1 MKSFK
6 YIAVLILYS
15 FLLILDF
22 LFVLTTIGMA
32 FDDKDASV
40 SDSTQVDAVVVCAVI
55 SAFLIFLTV
64 KCRSYSKKL
73 DKIKDDAPE
82 IKKVDTLKTLG
93 GAVSGPAAK
102 SSSKNGKYAGI
113 GCLVILIP
121 IVFAGADGFGRWFWL
136 AAIIF
141 AIWGLATGR
150 FPTKSDRTQDKNNER
165 KAIDNLAGDDGCDEP
180 LWTSGIDSIVNEN
193 AEKQKNKNLKPNYEI
208 KYKDAEGNIS
218 VRKIFVR
225 RFDGRVLEAHCF
237 LRGEERTF
245 YVPRIVECVDLE
257 TGEVINADEFYGDLR
272 WYFCKRFN
280 KRYKPSDMFNFDEWS
295 GFSFSSF
302 TPLLGEM
309 DRFEINE
316 VFVMKIADYDD
327 GFITRKFSCGS
338 VWTTRSEGFYISL
351 EDTNGTLYDIAFNKI
366 ISVEGIEDFGKY
378 LNDKFLNSD
387 EGKAVRLQ
395 KNCEEELSILIY
407 LARADS
413 AFTAKK
419 RNVIC
424 EYLKNSGHDCSDE
437 ILVLIGKKIKVE
449 LNAFK
454 KYVRDYSVKIDP
466 SKKPLFLAAANE
478 IVGGKEKAK
487 PFGLAGLQYV
497 ESKIK

>member
-1 MKSFK
+1 MK
-6 YIAVLILYS
+6 YIALLILYS
-15 FLLILDF
+15 FLLFLDF
-22 LFVLTTIGMA
+22 FSVLKTMVIIGEN
-32 FDDKDASV
+32 KDMNA
-40 SDSTQVDAVVVCAVI
+40 AIGCVI
-55 SAFLIFLTV
+55 FSALLIFLTV
-64 KCRSYSKKL
+64 KLRSYNKRLS
-73 DKIKDDAPE
+73 DAKDNVPATVKAE
-82 IKKVDTLKTLG
+82 KVDE
-93 GAVSGPAAK
+93 PK
-102 SSSKNGKYAGI
+102 SNDGVKNRNGKYAGI
-113 GCLVILIP
+113 GCLTILIP
-121 IVFAGADGFGRWFWL
+121 IVIASADGFGRWFWL

-150 FPTKSDRTQDKNNER
+150 FPTKSGKTQDQSNER
-165 KAIDNLAGDDGCDEP
+165 KALDNLVDDDDNGCDEP

-218 VRKIFVR
+218 DRKIFVR

-237 LRGEERTF
+237 LRSEERTF

-257 TGEVINADEFYGDLR
+257 TGEIINADEFYGDLR

-280 KRYKPSDMFNFDEWS
+280 KRYKPSDMFNFEEWS

-309 DRFEINE
+309 DGFEINE

-351 EDTNGTLYDIAFNKI
+351 ENTNGILYDIAFNKI

-424 EYLKNSGHDCSDE
+424 EYLTNSGHDCSDE

-478 IVGGKEKAK
+478 IIGGKEKAK
-487 PFGLAGLQYV
+487 PFGLAGLQYI